1 MYTGEA
7 KSSGKKMREEEEGI
21 IGELCKNIA
30 SFSSFDIV
38 LSMEVWRGGGGGS
51 NLPPPHSPTLTGQKN
66 SCIRILRG
74 SLNH

>member
-7 KSSGKKMREEEEGI
+7 KSSGKKMREEEAGI

-38 LSMEVWRGGGGGS
+38 LSMEVWRGGGVFELAPTP
-51 NLPPPHSPTLTGQKN
+51 LPNPNRAKN
-66 SCIRILRG
+66 SCIRVLRG

>member
-38 LSMEVWRGGGGGS
+38 LSREVWRGGGCS
-51 NLPPPHSPTLTGQKN
+51 NLQKN
-66 SCIRILRG
+66 SCMRILRG